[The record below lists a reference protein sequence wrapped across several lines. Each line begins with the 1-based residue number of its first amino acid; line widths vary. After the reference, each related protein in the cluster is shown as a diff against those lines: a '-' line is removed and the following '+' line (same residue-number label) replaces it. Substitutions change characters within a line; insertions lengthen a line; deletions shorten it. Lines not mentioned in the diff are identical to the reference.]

1 MKKTRFLCVLS
12 VVSTVCLCA
21 ALIFPTAI
29 LGVAESESYVTS
41 PIAADGYRTGTEITG
56 GEADAADTDAY
67 REEPFSDRELSELFT
82 AMLNANFCY
91 NEALSDERALAGA
104 TAAVLRD
111 YATDF
116 AGYGLCVSYDM
127 VSCLA
132 KDLYG
137 VTLPEQS
144 SGLWDAPDGYV
155 PVPTDGMG
163 TQFHRQVSMSSD
175 TGSGNYVTVTCMTT
189 YYGGDDEETC
199 LVRTVFKPDRSSQF
213 GFVIIS
219 SETL

>member
-29 LGVAESESYVTS
+29 LGAAESESYVTS

-67 REEPFSDRELSELFT
+67 REEPFSDRELSEMFT

-116 AGYGLCVSYDM
+116 AGYGLIRHQAGRS
-127 VSCLA
+127 A
-132 KDLYG
+132 EK
-137 VTLPEQS
+137 
-144 SGLWDAPDGYV
+144 
-155 PVPTDGMG
+155 
-163 TQFHRQVSMSSD
+163 RQR
-175 TGSGNYVTVTCMTT
+175 NPI
-189 YYGGDDEETC
+189 
-199 LVRTVFKPDRSSQF
+199 R
-213 GFVIIS
+213 
-219 SETL
+219 